1 MNLSQ
6 KCTAS
11 LSYGGLCLIA
21 ALAAFPCFRFL
32 PTRIERLRFY
42 HGNEALLLSG
52 DLALAKNLAELCF
65 YLPFLLALLS
75 VVALFHPG
83 VAQTRMVV
91 LCAFGL
97 AALYSV
103 FIVVLSA
110 SLDTAIVIQQV
121 R

>member
-1 MNLSQ
+1 MKLSQ
-6 KCTAS
+6 QSRAS
-11 LSYGGLCLIA
+11 LCYGGLCLIA

-32 PTRIERLRFY
+32 PARIEGLRFY
-42 HGNEALLLSG
+42 HGNEALLLPG
-52 DLALAKNLAELCF
+52 DLILAKNLSGVCF
-65 YLPFLLALLS
+65 YVPFLLALLS
-75 VVALFHPG
+75 IAALLHPG
-83 VAQTRMVV
+83 VAQTRLVV

-110 SLDTAIVIQQV
+110 SLDTAIAIQQV